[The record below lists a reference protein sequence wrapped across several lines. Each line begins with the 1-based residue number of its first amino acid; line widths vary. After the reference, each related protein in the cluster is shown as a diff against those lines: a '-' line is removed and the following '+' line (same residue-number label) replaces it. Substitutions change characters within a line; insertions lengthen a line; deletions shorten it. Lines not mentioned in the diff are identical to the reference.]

1 MGMWCHMN
9 YLRKIFSNYF
19 SAINNIEIIGFR
31 SRPRYDAEHDRFSYQ
46 SKYNDF
52 NIGPKEMVLDVG
64 CGAYPF
70 PYATMLVDL
79 YTEKSEHRHEDL
91 RTYGKRFQVEDIN
104 HLPFEDKSYDFVYCS
119 HVLEHVDNPK
129 CACEELMRVG
139 KRGYLETPS
148 LMTDV
153 MFSWAKGMHK
163 WVTIIISD
171 RIVFFE
177 YNERLV
183 QGVKNPYWGRSIFSK
198 KYHPLQDIFFNN
210 QDIFNNFLMWHDY
223 FNYSVFYLDGRME
236 HSNLSTEDHE

>member
-1 MGMWCHMN
+1 MN
-9 YLRKIFSNYF
+9 CLRKIISNYF
-19 SAINNIEIIGFR
+19 CALKNIEIIGFR
-31 SRPRYDAEHDRFSYQ
+31 SRPNYDAEHDRFPYQ
-46 SKYNDF
+46 SKYHDF
-52 NIGPKEMVLDVG
+52 NIGPKDMVLDIG

-79 YTEKSEHRHEDL
+79 YMEKSEHRHEDL
-91 RTYGKRFQVEDIN
+91 RTNGKPFQVEDIN
-104 HLPFEDKSYDFVYCS
+104 YLPFEDKSYDFVYCS

-163 WVTIIISD
+163 WVTIIVAD

-177 YNERLV
+177 YNDRLI
-183 QGVKNPYWGRSIFSK
+183 QGVRNPYWGRSIFSK
-198 KYHPLQDIFFNN
+198 KYHPLQDVFFNN
-210 QDIFNNFLMWHDY
+210 QDIFNNSLMWQDR

-236 HSNLSTEDHE
+236 HSNFSIENHEQQGS

>member
-1 MGMWCHMN
+1 MQGKMN
-9 YLRKIFSNYF
+9 YLKRIISYV
-19 SAINNIEIIGFR
+19 SSVMHIEIIGL
-31 SRPRYDAEHDRFSYQ
+31 RPRPHYTAEHNRFAYQ
-46 SKYNDF
+46 SKYHHFD
-52 NIGPKEMVLDVG
+52 IRPEEMVLDVG

-79 YTEKSEHRHEDL
+79 YTDKSEHRHEDL
-91 RTYGKRFQVEDIN
+91 KTNGKPFQRADIN

-119 HVLEHVDNPK
+119 HVLEHVDDPK

-163 WVTIIISD
+163 WFTIIIND

-177 YNERLV
+177 
-183 QGVKNPYWGRSIFSK
+183 
-198 KYHPLQDIFFNN
+198 
-210 QDIFNNFLMWHDY
+210 
-223 FNYSVFYLDGRME
+223 
-236 HSNLSTEDHE
+236 